1 MRLGGGGD
9 TYSQSCAKG
18 SAALH
23 LFSRERAPA
32 RRMHAVRD
40 THVQLALLLIA
51 STRAVPAVH
60 GRNSYPLDSTDLRRD
75 FSRVRPRAKNRG
87 VPVVYLHLKRNEAR
101 PTSERD
107 DTRSLAARA
116 RKRRQPRLLG
126 ALAGR
131 ASIAAGSDRPAARR
145 INACA
150 HASPRES
157 RHYSRAEHSSE
168 HCSRSKAYR
177 RCWTV
182 QYRHLGWISISPARR
197 RRRRRDRRE
206 S

>member
-23 LFSRERAPA
+23 LFSRERTRAP
-32 RRMHAVRD
+32 HAVRD
-40 THVQLALLLIA
+40 TRVQLALLLIA

-87 VPVVYLHLKRNEAR
+87 VPVVLLAFFFKKKRNEAR

-116 RKRRQPRLLG
+116 RKRRQPRLSSLHYTVSSTNIG
-126 ALAGR
+126 CDNATR
-131 ASIAAGSDRPAARR
+131 ARQAPVIIER
-145 INACA
+145 
-150 HASPRES
+150 
-157 RHYSRAEHSSE
+157 Y
-168 HCSRSKAYR
+168 
-177 RCWTV
+177 
-182 QYRHLGWISISPARR
+182 
-197 RRRRRDRRE
+197 
-206 S
+206 